1 MAIWLGLAQPD
12 YPANPTPFAVP
23 NWFGLAWENQFPRC
37 VPSPWSDHQ
46 VSGNLTSR
54 MRTRSRNRTQSW
66 KTGAQLQDRVF
77 HERHWLSDAHRSQWG
92 WLFPVQDLV
101 ICIWRYRAN
110 KSNKRSLLR
119 VVSALDEPSFGR
131 SSFRVS
137 LPLGVCFFLNRVT
150 CYLVNDVYST
160 EEENR
165 PFQDHCTK
173 LYATVPRASLVK
185 SSFGTCSCP
194 LSNSHPSHFPSPAL
208 PCFLALLSI
217 HSSPYARRWFK
228 NLMPRGY

>member
-66 KTGAQLQDRVF
+66 KTGAQLQDRVL

-137 LPLGVCFFLNRVT
+137 LPLGVCFFFKQSHLLPSQWCLFNRGGK
-150 CYLVNDVYST
+150 S
-160 EEENR
+160 
-165 PFQDHCTK
+165 PFPGPLYEIIRDCTK
-173 LYATVPRASLVK
+173 GIISEVFFRYL
-185 SSFGTCSCP
+185 
-194 LSNSHPSHFPSPAL
+194 
-208 PCFLALLSI
+208 LLSAI
-217 HSSPYARRWFK
+217 E
-228 NLMPRGY
+228 

>member
-1 MAIWLGLAQPD
+1 MNDIDSVTHIG
-12 YPANPTPFAVP
+12 
-23 NWFGLAWENQFPRC
+23 
-37 VPSPWSDHQ
+37 
-46 VSGNLTSR
+46 VSGVGYF
-54 MRTRSRNRTQSW
+54 QF
-66 KTGAQLQDRVF
+66 K
-77 HERHWLSDAHRSQWG
+77 
-92 WLFPVQDLV
+92 
-101 ICIWRYRAN
+101 I
-110 KSNKRSLLR
+110 
-119 VVSALDEPSFGR
+119 
-131 SSFRVS
+131 SSFAYEGIVPTRATNDPYWELSAPWTSLALGEAVS
-137 LPLGVCFFLNRVT
+137 ECPYPLVFVFFLNRVT